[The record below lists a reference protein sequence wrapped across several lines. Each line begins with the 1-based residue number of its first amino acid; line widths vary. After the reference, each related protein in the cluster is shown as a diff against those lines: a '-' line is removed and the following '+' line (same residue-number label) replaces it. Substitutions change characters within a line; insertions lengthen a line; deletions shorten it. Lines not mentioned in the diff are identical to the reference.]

1 MQEISVGEWQYR
13 KIDLNQL
20 PRKTED
26 IDLLSEAGLDGWE
39 VVTILENHV
48 AYLKRQ
54 SGDSASELGAEPTT
68 VATVSSGYAAKV
80 KYRDPRTN
88 ETWSGRGRMA
98 NWLKSKQDA
107 GEDIEAYLA

>member
-1 MQEISVGEWQYR
+1 VQEISVGEWEYR

-26 IDLLSEAGLDGWE
+26 IDLLCEAGLDGWE

-54 SGDSASELGAEPTT
+54 GGDSASGLVADTT
-68 VATVSSGYAAKV
+68 NVAVGSGYAAKV
-80 KYRDPRTN
+80 KYRDSTTN

-98 NWLKSKQDA
+98 TWLKSKQDA
-107 GEDIEAYLA
+107 GEDIDEYLV

>member
-1 MQEISVGEWQYR
+1 MQEISVGEWEYR

-26 IDLLSEAGLDGWE
+26 IDLLCEAGLDGWE
-39 VVTILENHV
+39 VVAILENHV

-54 SGDSASELGAEPTT
+54 GGDSASELGADTT
-68 VATVSSGYAAKV
+68 TAATVSSGYAAKV
-80 KYRDPRTN
+80 KYRDAKTN

-98 NWLKSKQDA
+98 TWLKRKQDA
-107 GEDIEAYLA
+107 GEDVDDYLV